1 MDYFEV
7 RGVPTAMAQDGWW
20 LSDASETPRKRS
32 GVSEGPWLRILLLV
46 VLIALA
52 DVLMWQVAAGVSLA
66 VFGIAMVTAA
76 ILVVEPGMNRRRLA
90 ICSMTALLSVLPI
103 VEIVQPLTVI
113 ILSVGIALSLSMIA
127 GLRTHQFLRGTLR
140 LLWVGLFQTIADG
153 WAGIASA
160 SHVSVQ
166 KEQVRGVVLGWGLPI
181 VLTGVFAMLFAQANP
196 ILDKWLIDLIPNS
209 IPTPNPTRL
218 IFWAFIALLS
228 WPCLILW
235 RLRERLVATRHT
247 VKAARTVAVVNPR
260 SIMRSL
266 VMFNML
272 FAVQTG
278 MDVFILYGGGDLPE
292 GMSYA
297 KYAHRGAY
305 PLVLTALLAGVFAL
319 ISKPFAKDAP
329 VLRILLLIWVG
340 QNLALVVGSLVR
352 LELYIDT
359 YGLTHWRIAALI
371 WMGLVV
377 AGLGVMWLQISKD
390 HTNGWMMLR
399 VGVLAGLTLYACA
412 FISFDRVIAH
422 YNLTNDVRLDR
433 TYLCNLGEAALPEV
447 LELTGVDATNYCSHL
462 RSPDLD
468 TAFVPEDWREWGFRN
483 WRVRRS
489 LQSMTEAA
497 MIP

>member
-20 LSDASETPRKRS
+20 LSDASETPRKRT

-140 LLWVGLFQTIADG
+140 LLWVGPFQTIADG

-247 VKAARTVAVVNPR
+247 VKAARTVAVINPQ

-297 KYAHRGAY
+297 K
-305 PLVLTALLAGVFAL
+305 
-319 ISKPFAKDAP
+319 
-329 VLRILLLIWVG
+329 
-340 QNLALVVGSLVR
+340 
-352 LELYIDT
+352 
-359 YGLTHWRIAALI
+359 
-371 WMGLVV
+371 
-377 AGLGVMWLQISKD
+377 
-390 HTNGWMMLR
+390 
-399 VGVLAGLTLYACA
+399 
-412 FISFDRVIAH
+412 
-422 YNLTNDVRLDR
+422 
-433 TYLCNLGEAALPEV
+433 
-447 LELTGVDATNYCSHL
+447 
-462 RSPDLD
+462 
-468 TAFVPEDWREWGFRN
+468 
-483 WRVRRS
+483 
-489 LQSMTEAA
+489 
-497 MIP
+497 